1 MTRKILHVD
10 MDAFFAQVEQ
20 RDFPQYRN
28 KPLVVGSADSRGVV
42 AAASYEARKFGIY
55 SAMPSSTAKKKC
67 PHLIFT
73 PHRFDVYRAVSQQIH
88 AIFAR
93 YTELIEPLSLDEAYL
108 DVTTMTQH
116 GQYATDIAKSVQQAI
131 YQELN
136 LTSSVGVSYNK
147 FLAKIASNMHKPFG
161 ITVITHKTATN
172 ILEQLPIEKFYGI
185 GQQTAKKMYQLGIRN
200 GLELKQKSREAL
212 KLYFGK
218 SGDYYYQC
226 VRGEDNRAV
235 NPIQATQSVSAENTF
250 AQDIITTKDIQKEV
264 DILITTLLERLSRDD
279 FFGKSIS
286 IKIRF
291 ANFTAV
297 TRSKTFSTVL
307 PYEQSFINQCFWELF
322 HSIPKQ
328 PIRLIGITIQS
339 PDPYHHQQIQLPF

>member
-1 MTRKILHVD
+1 
-10 MDAFFAQVEQ
+10 
-20 RDFPQYRN
+20 
-28 KPLVVGSADSRGVV
+28 
-42 AAASYEARKFGIY
+42 
-55 SAMPSSTAKKKC
+55 
-67 PHLIFT
+67 
-73 PHRFDVYRAVSQQIH
+73 
-88 AIFAR
+88 
-93 YTELIEPLSLDEAYL
+93 
-108 DVTTMTQH
+108 
-116 GQYATDIAKSVQQAI
+116 
-131 YQELN
+131 
-136 LTSSVGVSYNK
+136 
-147 FLAKIASNMHKPFG
+147 
-161 ITVITHKTATN
+161 
-172 ILEQLPIEKFYGI
+172 
-185 GQQTAKKMYQLGIRN
+185 MYQLGIRN

>member
-55 SAMPSSTAKKKC
+55 SAMPSSTAKRKC

-116 GQYATDIAKSVQQAI
+116 GQYATDIAKSIQQAI

-185 GQQTAKKMYQLGIRN
+185 GQQTAKKMHQLGIRN